1 MKPPGPA
8 RQVATVV
15 KSVLIAGTFVFCGAK
30 VVLISGTKANGT
42 FSSVAT
48 RPPAASGTAT
58 TTATTGTAPAPA
70 PENRREAP

>member
-1 MKPPGPA
+1 MTPPTPA
-8 RQVATVV
+8 KKLATVV
-15 KSVLIAGTFVFCGAK
+15 KSVLIAGVFVFCGAK

-48 RPPAASGTAT
+48 RPPAAT
-58 TTATTGTAPAPA
+58 TTATTGTPPAPA